1 MTRQIKIIML
11 GIFLTL
17 SKGTAYS
24 ESNRPIFKQIVCTVR
39 VNKINPQELSIELA
53 DTEYKRSYGLMNRED
68 MKSNSGMLFI
78 WKDKQIRNFW
88 MKNTYFNLD
97 LFFLNNQGEIIEIYK
112 NAKAFDETNIKSQNE
127 VNFVVELRS
136 GEYPLLIGDRFNCPF
151 KELLK

>member
-1 MTRQIKIIML
+1 ML
-11 GIFLTL
+11 GFFLIAFPSSL
-17 SKGTAYS
+17 FSKINS
-24 ESNRPIFKQIVCTVR
+24 PIFKLIVCS
-39 VNKINPQELSIELA
+39 VNVGNKNAQELSLEIA
-53 DTEYKRSYGLMNRED
+53 DNEQKRSYGLMNRED

-78 WKDKQIRNFW
+78 WKDRQIRNFW
-88 MKNTYFNLD
+88 MKNTHFNLD

>member
-1 MTRQIKIIML
+1 MLNQIKIIML
-11 GIFLTL
+11 GFFVITFPGSLF
-17 SKGTAYS
+17 S
-24 ESNRPIFKQIVCTVR
+24 EIKSPIFKQIVCS
-39 VNKINPQELSIELA
+39 VNVGNKNAQELSLEIA
-53 DTEYKRSYGLMNRED
+53 DNEQKRSYGLMNRED

-78 WKDKQIRNFW
+78 WKDRQIRNFW
-88 MKNTYFNLD
+88 MKNTHFNLD